1 MIKEQKRFYLK
12 FNLINISQ
20 IKIKK
25 INLKNRKEQ
34 FNLTMLKKKVMIFFK
49 GMKKMKIKLNLRM
62 KIIKMN
68 KIKKNNKKKKYF
80 SKVVNYLQNMLTI
93 LWVVVL
99 LLFKTQ
105 YHLLKKLLKIYW
117 KKFLQLKKLQEITF
131 KCKSN

>member
-49 GMKKMKIKLNLRM
+49 GMKKMKIKLNLTM